1 MASDRTVHVI
11 DDDDAVRDSLSFM
24 LRAAGMEVR
33 AYESA
38 VAFLGARPGELAG
51 CVVTD
56 VRMPGLS
63 GIELLQRLREDGVA
77 LPVIVMTGHADV
89 PLAVEAMRL
98 GAIDFIEKPFDDD
111 TLLASIHSALDR
123 QVEDERRNARKAE
136 ILLKL
141 ATLSGRERQV
151 LDGLVAGNP
160 NKTIAFDLGISPRTI
175 EVYRANVM
183 TKMQAATLSDLVRM
197 ALIAG
202 IQDERKAPE
211 SGLS

>member
-1 MASDRTVHVI
+1 MVDSRMIHVI

-24 LRAAGMEVR
+24 LRAAGMEVQ

-38 VAFLGARPGELAG
+38 IAFLASGPETLAG
-51 CVVTD
+51 CIVTD
-56 VRMPGLS
+56 VRMPGMS
-63 GIELLQRLREDGVA
+63 GIELLQRLKDTGVA

-98 GAIDFIEKPFDDD
+98 GALDFIEKPFDDE
-111 TLLASIHSALDR
+111 TLLASIRLALDR
-123 QVEDERRNARKAE
+123 RVEDDRRSAKEAE
-136 ILLKL
+136 IQQRL
-141 ATLSGRERQV
+141 ASLSGRERQV
-151 LDGLVAGNP
+151 LEGLVAGHP

-197 ALIAG
+197 ALIVGVHSEPSPATG
-202 IQDERKAPE
+202 RR
-211 SGLS
+211 